1 MAAKFEKAII
11 AERIDLTP
19 ELAVFRIAP
28 EQRLDFLPGQFAS
41 LALEVDGR
49 ILQRPYSMASA
60 PHEPLLEFF
69 LELVPGGRLTPRLW
83 ERRAGDHLL
92 IGDKAAGTFY
102 LDRKTGL
109 HRHLMLC
116 TVTGVAPFASMIRAH
131 VYELER
137 GLHTEMRFAM
147 IHAASFLHEID
158 YYREEMAMIAR
169 QGWFHY
175 VPTISRPS
183 ETSDWAG
190 ETGRIEDVARKHAD
204 ALGFDHSRAI
214 AYACGHPTMVEN
226 ARAILQRARFP
237 KIQIHTEKYF
247 TIKLPR

>member
-1 MAAKFEKAII
+1 MAAKFEAATI

-19 ELAVFRIAP
+19 ELAIFRVAP
-28 EQRLDFLPGQFAS
+28 PARVDFLPGQFLS
-41 LALEVDGR
+41 LGLEDGGR

-69 LELVPGGRLTPRLW
+69 LELVPGGLLTPRLW
-83 ERRAGDHLL
+83 QLRAGDRLL
-92 IGDKAAGTFY
+92 VGEKAAGTFY

-109 HRHLMLC
+109 TSHLMLC
-116 TVTGVAPFASMIRAH
+116 TVTGIAPFVSMIRAH
-131 VYELER
+131 QYELGR
-137 GLHTEMRFAM
+137 GLHNEIRFAM
-147 IHAASFLHEID
+147 IHAASYLREID

-175 VPTISRPS
+175 VPTISRPL
-183 ETSDWAG
+183 EEPDWQG
-190 ETGRIEDVARKHAD
+190 ETGRIEDVLRKHTD
-204 ALGFDHSRAI
+204 TLGFDHRRAI
-214 AYACGHPTMVEN
+214 AYACGHPVMVEN
-226 ARAILQRARFP
+226 VRAILQRARFP